1 MTINKIVLLLLI
13 VCVVLSCKSDKASQF
28 EDKDLMEIY
37 IDLSKDHSDFYD
49 ISKDIE
55 QDFDIIALETNDD
68 CLISHIRKVLY
79 VNDLY
84 YILDDKGAS
93 VFIFNN
99 DGTFMSKLDRK
110 GLGPD
115 EYINIASFIVKDKD
129 IWIYDDMTKRLLC
142 YDSAFDKKEEIKID
156 IPTFDMAII
165 KDDILLSTNW
175 FWYGEN
181 SYQLKKYNIR
191 NKEKTE
197 YLSYSRIEQDDI
209 VQIMKEN
216 QFTTVG
222 DSCLFMYSYDNI
234 LYQITADD
242 FIPRYRYTFSE
253 RFDDK
258 PLTNQEFE
266 EVSDLIRGIDALYQT
281 VHSIIIKYT
290 DKREPKIAIYNKET
304 GDCSVYL
311 SIFTNS
317 DFGNFKIYRYFIS
330 NDQEI
335 ISLYDPETLINYAS
349 EIYDNQKIKDLSK
362 KEHLE
367 NTLSN
372 VNIADNPII
381 IKYKLSNKSKL

>member
-13 VCVVLSCKSDKASQF
+13 VCVVLSCKSDKTSQF

-37 IDLSKDHSDFYD
+37 IDLSKHSDFYD

-68 CLISHIRKVLY
+68 CLISHIRKILY

-222 DSCLFMYSYDNI
+222 DSCLFMYSYDNT

-290 DKREPKIAIYNKET
+290 DKGEPKIAIYNKET

>member
-13 VCVVLSCKSDKASQF
+13 VCVVLSCKSDKTSQF

-37 IDLSKDHSDFYD
+37 IDLSKHSDFYD

-68 CLISHIRKVLY
+68 CLISHIRKILY

-175 FWYGEN
+175 FWY
-181 SYQLKKYNIR
+181 
-191 NKEKTE
+191 
-197 YLSYSRIEQDDI
+197 
-209 VQIMKEN
+209 
-216 QFTTVG
+216 
-222 DSCLFMYSYDNI
+222 
-234 LYQITADD
+234 
-242 FIPRYRYTFSE
+242 
-253 RFDDK
+253 
-258 PLTNQEFE
+258 
-266 EVSDLIRGIDALYQT
+266 
-281 VHSIIIKYT
+281 
-290 DKREPKIAIYNKET
+290 
-304 GDCSVYL
+304 
-311 SIFTNS
+311 
-317 DFGNFKIYRYFIS
+317 
-330 NDQEI
+330 
-335 ISLYDPETLINYAS
+335 
-349 EIYDNQKIKDLSK
+349 
-362 KEHLE
+362 
-367 NTLSN
+367 
-372 VNIADNPII
+372 
-381 IKYKLSNKSKL
+381 